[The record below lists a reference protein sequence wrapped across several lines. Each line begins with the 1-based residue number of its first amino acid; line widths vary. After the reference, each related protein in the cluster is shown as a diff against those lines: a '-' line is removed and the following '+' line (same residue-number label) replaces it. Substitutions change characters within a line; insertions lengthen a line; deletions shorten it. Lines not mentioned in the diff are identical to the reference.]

1 MVRVSGNA
9 SGVAQAGE
17 ALVDAG
23 RRVDQNMANVRLTR
37 RVEAAWGA
45 IQGMLQEVDP
55 DYRSP
60 G

>member
-1 MVRVSGNA
+1 
-9 SGVAQAGE
+9 VAQASE

-23 RRVDQNMANVRLTR
+23 RRVDQDMANVQLTR